1 MVGVGKCHH
10 LLFGRSMT
18 PSNVTEHE
26 ALELRSKELESSM
39 QEHLLLFLHLQ
50 TNLHKVTRQLQ
61 SSPKPITFIP
71 TITMA
76 SRNPEAASNSNPDG
90 FHASA
95 PRDEPLMSSGHQPG
109 KMVGN
114 DAAPEFHAETLP
126 AGTAPPEQ

>member
-1 MVGVGKCHH
+1 
-10 LLFGRSMT
+10 MT

-50 TNLHKVTRQLQ
+50 INLHKVTRQLQ